1 MAGPATIMKFV
12 ACGGQ
17 ARTSQRQAGGA
28 FVVLDA
34 TVISALLVHSAWTP
48 SSVPRMG
55 MRHLSVMRAPPM
67 EAHKLEALRK
77 IEECCSTIRASAIPA
92 PRVRMHHLSWMRAP
106 HVTLLYTMRAPP
118 WRDGTRTVDFMAWDW
133 VKLTEGMCS
142 ISRVNESN

>member
-1 MAGPATIMKFV
+1 MAGLATIMKFV

-28 FVVLDA
+28 SVVLDA

-77 IEECCSTIRASAIPA
+77 IEECCTPSELLLFQLRELCPDVMGRGLST
-92 PRVRMHHLSWMRAP
+92 SW
-106 HVTLLYTMRAPP
+106 L
-118 WRDGTRTVDFMAWDW
+118 GT
-133 VKLTEGMCS
+133 E
-142 ISRVNESN
+142 